1 MASSRMPDD
10 GESLRRDA
18 RGEYDSAVALAR
30 TGGLMN
36 VYTLAL
42 FAHVVG
48 AIGTFVGVSIW
59 LFAAEAL
66 RRARRV
72 GQVRALISLIQPSG
86 VVALASI
93 ILLGVAGFYMART
106 AWGVQSTWIVVATI
120 SFLLLA
126 PFGAFVIDPRLRALA
141 KLIALA
147 HEGPLPAALAART
160 HDPLVGIGLYTYVG
174 VLLGIVFLM
183 TTKPPLATSM
193 LAMMI
198 ATALGLATGLALWLA
213 ARSDLRVML
222 QMRDPA
228 G

>member
-1 MASSRMPDD
+1 
-10 GESLRRDA
+10 
-18 RGEYDSAVALAR
+18 
-30 TGGLMN
+30 MN
-36 VYTLAL
+36 IYTIAL

-48 AIGTFVGVSIW
+48 AIGTFVGVSVW

-72 GQVRALISLIQPSG
+72 GQVRTLIGLIQPSG
-86 VVALASI
+86 VVAIASI
-93 ILLGVAGFYMART
+93 ILLGIAGLYMAQT
-106 AWGVQSTWIVVATI
+106 TWGTRAAWIVVATI

-147 HEGPLPAALAART
+147 PEGPLPPALAART
-160 HDPLVGIGLYTYVG
+160 HDPLVGVGLYTYIG

-183 TTKPPLATSM
+183 TTKPPLATSI
-193 LAMMI
+193 LAMSI
-198 ATALGLATGLALWLA
+198 ATVIGLATGLLLWWA
-213 ARSDLRVML
+213 ARSNVRMML
-222 QMRDPA
+222 QVRDPA